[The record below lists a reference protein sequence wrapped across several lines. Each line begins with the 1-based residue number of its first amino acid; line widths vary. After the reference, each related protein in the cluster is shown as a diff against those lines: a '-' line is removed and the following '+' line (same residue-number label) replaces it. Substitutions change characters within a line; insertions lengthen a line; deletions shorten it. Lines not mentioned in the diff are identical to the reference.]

1 MDDAPSTAGS
11 QTTMEA
17 FEAALGEDAYSKR
30 MPLGLTFEEIIKN
43 KTAPVRPPPCHPSPP
58 LPITNPPPTSPAPS
72 PTSWTT

>member
-43 KTAPVRPPPCHPSPP
+43 KTAPVRPPPLPSQPSPP
-58 LPITNPPPTSPAPS
+58 HN
-72 PTSWTT
+72 

>member
-17 FEAALGEDAYSKR
+17 FEAALGEDVYSKR

-43 KTAPVRPPPCHPSPP
+43 KTAPVRPPPVIPALPSP
-58 LPITNPPPTSPAPS
+58 
-72 PTSWTT
+72 